1 MAAYSDA
8 IMSRFMHTQY
18 AYKEMELD
26 DSAQPFY
33 YKVSVGAQEQGAML
47 SLFVR
52 VDAQTEKIIS
62 AEFQMYGCGAC
73 IAVADV
79 LCERLIGLNLGQLQ
93 SFNTQELAIELEL
106 PMVKMHCTWLASEAL
121 EKITIAWQSASA
133 SHS

>member
-1 MAAYSDA
+1 MAAYSEA
-8 IMSRFMHTQY
+8 IMSRFMHPHY
-18 AYKEMELD
+18 AYKEVELD

-33 YKVSVGAQEQGAML
+33 YKVSAGAQEQGAVL

-52 VDAQTEKIIS
+52 VDAHTEQIIS

-73 IAVADV
+73 IALADI
-79 LCERLIGLNLGQLQ
+79 LCERLIGLHLEQLPF
-93 SFNTQELAIELEL
+93 FNTQELAVELEL
-106 PMVKMHCTWLASEAL
+106 PTVKMHCTWLATEAL